1 MRPVLDPRL
10 FPGLPKILWFDNGDG
25 GDGDGGDGDSGPGA
39 ATGSNSAGPGGT
51 ATAVGTSGAPAG
63 TGAPGGSAANSAAA
77 AAAGGSTSSD
87 GSAPG
92 PSGGPSGVSDGVAS
106 SVSFG
111 GQGASNAGAGPSASG
126 SGAPGGATAPGASTG
141 GGVSTAAV
149 GHSGVTGGGG
159 GTASGGASSGAVQGM
174 NPSVV
179 TALIRAGLMSVP
191 PGVLTGQP
199 AVNPLQHPDTK
210 FSLRASP
217 DVVAPGLNS
226 GLTGLAQQVFGTPG
240 PNNPSLVGKVTAQ
253 TGPTMGFPAY
263 EGASPGLG
271 GFGGHAASPGPT
283 QGSPSVIGPAG
294 PNGPSAFAS
303 NVDTSP
309 GPTAAPTADEN
320 SLAQAAKTA
329 QAQTNATTTAPSS
342 PPGGGLL
349 GLVMNL
355 VMGSAG
361 PQLSQLAQNTPA
373 YNRTLRQSMPNA
385 PPESEFWNAPE
396 WQDWMMD
403 PQNAPPPPPTQP
415 VNPSQLVS

>member
-10 FPGLPKILWFDNGDG
+10 FPGLPKFLWFD
-25 GDGDGGDGDSGPGA
+25 DGDGGDGDSGPGA
-39 ATGSNSAGPGGT
+39 ATGANSAGPGGT

-179 TALIRAGLMSVP
+179 NALISAGLMGVP

-226 GLTGLAQQVFGTPG
+226 GLSSLAQQAFGAGSSAAPG
-240 PNNPSLVGKVTAQ
+240 PNNPSLVGKVSAQ
-253 TGPTMGFPAY
+253 TGPTMGFPAI

-303 NVDTSP
+303 NVDTAP
-309 GPTAAPTADEN
+309 GPTAAPTANEN

-342 PPGGGLL
+342 PSSPNTAGGPLFQLILGLL
-349 GLVMNL
+349 GGTPSLNNL
-355 VMGSAG
+355 ARSAG
-361 PQLSQLAQNTPA
+361 T
-373 YNRTLRQSMPNA
+373 T
-385 PPESEFWNAPE
+385 
-396 WQDWMMD
+396 
-403 PQNAPPPPPTQP
+403 
-415 VNPSQLVS
+415 